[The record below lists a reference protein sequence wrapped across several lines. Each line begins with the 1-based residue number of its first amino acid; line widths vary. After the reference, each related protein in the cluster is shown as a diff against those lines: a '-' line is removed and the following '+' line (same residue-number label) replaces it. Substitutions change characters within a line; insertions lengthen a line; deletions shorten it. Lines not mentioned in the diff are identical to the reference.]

1 MYAIV
6 RDKRVTWSVT
16 PGDASKLKDAP
27 ARLLLRKFKGGQVEM
42 VLSDEI

>member
-16 PGDASKLKDAP
+16 PGDSSKLKEAP
-27 ARLLLRKFKGGQVEM
+27 ARLLLRKFKGGNVEM
-42 VLSDEI
+42 VPVNEI